1 MGVDQKALCTADISD
16 AGHCW
21 ARVLRDGTPS
31 DYFQTYRPFVVP
43 VRVLHLCA
51 LVFGL
56 PKKCI
61 LVLETIR
68 DSKSAVELMFAI
80 LRDPGV
86 VLTQFRLYS
95 SNPFSPV

>member
-1 MGVDQKALCTADISD
+1 MSDCAVGVDQKALCTADISD
-16 AGHCW
+16 AGLCW

-31 DYFQTYRPFVVP
+31 DYFQTYWPFVVP

-61 LVLETIR
+61 LVLEMIG
-68 DSKSAVELMFAI
+68 DSKSAVELMFAM
-80 LRDPGV
+80 LGCAGV
-86 VLTQFRLYS
+86 VF
-95 SNPFSPV
+95 